1 MLILDQLVLARYS
14 IDAMVGASS
23 AAVWCSALQFAA
35 MSTTMIAGSFVGN
48 YNGAG
53 KYKFAGIP
61 VWQMIWFS
69 LFLFLISIPL
79 SVFAADVCIPENL
92 KSEGIPYFRVLMLA
106 APIYGVYYSLTSFFV
121 AIGKGFLITISVFI
135 ANIVNVTV
143 DVILVFGYFGID
155 GFQGSLGAAIG
166 TVAAVLANTA
176 FLSICFFHKP
186 IREKYNTLNFKLRLN
201 KMKEYLKLGLAGGV
215 SHIFEM
221 SSWSIIYYL
230 LACVAKEEAMIQSIA
245 VSVNLFMA
253 FIVSGLEKGVMAL
266 TSNLLGAKRRNKIKE
281 VLKKS
286 LLIHIAFTL
295 FIAFIFAVCPEFVV
309 NNFIRFEVDSEVI
322 QRATDILW
330 LVLMY
335 FMIDGVV
342 WIIAGIVEA
351 GGDINYMMITIASCL
366 WVFVTIPGYFL
377 SKFNL
382 FNVERTWHL
391 LFVAVVSIA
400 LVLYHRYK
408 SNKWIHIEV

>member
-1 MLILDQLVLARYS
+1 MRIDLVKDITVWKIFRISLPLMISSLSSHFMLILDQLVLARYS

-23 AAVWCSALQFAA
+23 ASVWCSALQFAA

-69 LFLFLISIPL
+69 FFLFLISVPL
-79 SVFAADVCIPENL
+79 SIFAADICIPENL
-92 KSEGIPYFRVLMLA
+92 KSEGIPYFRVLMFA

-143 DVILVFGYFGID
+143 DIILVFGYFGID

-176 FLSICFFHKP
+176 FLLICFFHKAV
-186 IREKYNTLNFKLRLN
+186 REKYNTLNFKLRLN

-253 FIVSGLEKGVMAL
+253 FIVSSSLFL
-266 TSNLLGAKRRNKIKE
+266 DWKR
-281 VLKKS
+281 
-286 LLIHIAFTL
+286 
-295 FIAFIFAVCPEFVV
+295 
-309 NNFIRFEVDSEVI
+309 
-322 QRATDILW
+322 
-330 LVLMY
+330 
-335 FMIDGVV
+335 G
-342 WIIAGIVEA
+342 
-351 GGDINYMMITIASCL
+351 
-366 WVFVTIPGYFL
+366 
-377 SKFNL
+377 
-382 FNVERTWHL
+382 
-391 LFVAVVSIA
+391 
-400 LVLYHRYK
+400 
-408 SNKWIHIEV
+408 